1 MRAAPPLRVH
11 FNPARPTFI
20 SEGVS
25 HDSIVRGGILHPTGD
40 QKILIPKQIGHSR
53 FVYLE
58 SEPART
64 VAPSRTGGETAEIS
78 TQPLIPVIADNCG
91 KNRDWRKQYN
101 IHILQRNCQKPKNP
115 PPIQIVACG
124 QLRTAGMWRSH
135 TPPSPAWSSPRA
147 PVYFQSAHAP
157 PLTIPSSPDSPTTPS
172 LLNYGEIPPPDPEPS
187 LRDLRRVGSTIT
199 PKPGVSP
206 LTEEDAAA
214 TTAGTLQS
222 FAATRTLTVPATYI
236 CHNETVGWP
245 KSEEALRFKSLV
257 WWTLRKNRQ
266 YRNH

>member
-25 HDSIVRGGILHPTGD
+25 HDSIVCCGILHPTGD

-64 VAPSRTGGETAEIS
+64 VAPSRTGAR
-78 TQPLIPVIADNCG
+78 L
-91 KNRDWRKQYN
+91 RKY
-101 IHILQRNCQKPKNP
+101 LLNP
-115 PPIQIVACG
+115 SFRS
-124 QLRTAGMWRSH
+124 LRTAGMWQSH

-172 LLNYGEIPPPDPEPS
+172 LLNYGEIPPAGPGTITARSASSGVDHHPETGGIAIDRRGRRRNHGRHPTI
-187 LRDLRRVGSTIT
+187 LRRH
-199 PKPGVSP
+199 
-206 LTEEDAAA
+206 EDAHG
-214 TTAGTLQS
+214 AGHVHLPQWNRRMTEKRRS
-222 FAATRTLTVPATYI
+222 ITVQ
-236 CHNETVGWP
+236 
-245 KSEEALRFKSLV
+245 KSGLMDS
-257 WWTLRKNRQ
+257 
-266 YRNH
+266 

>member
-172 LLNYGEIPPPDPEPS
+172 LLNYGEIPPAGPGTITARSASSGVDHHPETGGIAIDRRGRRRNHGRHPTI
-187 LRDLRRVGSTIT
+187 LRRH
-199 PKPGVSP
+199 
-206 LTEEDAAA
+206 EDAHG
-214 TTAGTLQS
+214 AGHVHLPQWNRRMTEKRRS
-222 FAATRTLTVPATYI
+222 ITVQ
-236 CHNETVGWP
+236 
-245 KSEEALRFKSLV
+245 KSGLMDS
-257 WWTLRKNRQ
+257 
-266 YRNH
+266 